1 MGSSRVAGLIRDGES
16 GATRARG
23 LTAQLRTAPASYA
36 VRIRDLSALGAR
48 IEAERLPSPGMIV
61 CLQRGG
67 AAVFGVM
74 AWVEDGQGGIL
85 FDEELDTQIFGAE
98 PQGAERLARAAS
110 AGEIWARLR

>member
-1 MGSSRVAGLIRDGES
+1 MGSSRVAGLIRDGGI
-16 GATRARG
+16 GATRPRC

-48 IEAERLPSPGMIV
+48 IEAERLPSPGMNV

-74 AWVEDGQGGIL
+74 AWVEEGQGGIL

-98 PQGAERLARAAS
+98 PDEAGRLARAAP